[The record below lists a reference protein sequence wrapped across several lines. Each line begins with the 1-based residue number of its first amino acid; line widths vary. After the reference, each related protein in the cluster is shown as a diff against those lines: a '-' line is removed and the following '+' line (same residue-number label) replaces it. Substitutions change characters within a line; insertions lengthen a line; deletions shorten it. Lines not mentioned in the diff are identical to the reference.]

1 MNNIADA
8 RFVYGD
14 EPLRHGGSG
23 GLAVNFAHLPTG
35 ELWVLDG
42 LTVLG
47 QKDSRQHKAQKR
59 RVLIKA
65 DALKKDVVEG
75 QVLKLQQLKEHHA
88 AKRRAE
94 AQLQMRAILLD
105 QIIVNCFCLFPCA
118 VVRLPCRRSVG
129 RQIREK
135 AMDAVSPKTRDAQ
148 LDPLRRRE
156 HRVDEKRRGF
166 RSLISFNHFH
176 LCSSPSVRSVRN
188 SSAYRQNSFGWTIT
202 SSACAMF
209 GISRSSICGK

>member
-14 EPLRHGGSG
+14 EPFRHGRSG

-35 ELWVLDG
+35 ELWALDG

-59 RVLIKA
+59 RALIKA
-65 DALKKDVVEG
+65 DALKKDVVEA
-75 QVLKLQQLKEHHA
+75 QVFKFQQLKEHHT

-94 AQLQMRAILLD
+94 AKLQMRAILLD

-148 LDPLRRRE
+148 LNPLRRRE
-156 HRVDEKRRGF
+156 HRVNEKRCGF
-166 RSLISFNHFH
+166 CSLISFDHFH
-176 LCSSPSVRSVRN
+176 LSSSPSVFPVRN
-188 SSAYRQNSFGWTIT
+188 SSAYRQNSSGWMIT
-202 SSACAMF
+202 APRAPCLETPGA
-209 GISRSSICGK
+209 

>member
-14 EPLRHGGSG
+14 EPFRHGRSG
-23 GLAVNFAHLPTG
+23 GLAVNFAHLPPG

-42 LTVLG
+42 LAVLG
-47 QKDSRQHKAQKR
+47 QKDPRQPKAKQR
-59 RVLIKA
+59 RALIKA
-65 DALKKDVVEG
+65 DALKKDVVEA
-75 QVLKLQQLKEHHA
+75 QVFKFQQLKEHHA

-94 AQLQMRAILLD
+94 AQLQMRAVLLD
-105 QIIVNCFCLFPCA
+105 EVVMNCLCFFARA
-118 VVRLPCRRSVG
+118 VIRLPCRFAVRRQVG
-129 RQIREK
+129 KK
-135 AMDAVSPKTRDAQ
+135 AADVVSPEICDAQ

-166 RSLISFNHFH
+166 YSLISFDHFH
-176 LCSSPSVRSVRN
+176 LSSSPSVFPVRN